1 MKSMNIM
8 KAVGGIAV
16 IVCALHANAQGSDA
30 MASPATTTASSAKAA
45 KMANRVLAKKI
56 HRALARTNGLDPT
69 HIYVKVVSG
78 AVSLT
83 GSADT
88 QDQMDLAVK
97 VTQGVDGVRSVNNR
111 LTVRA
116 PA

>member
-8 KAVGGIAV
+8 KAVGGTAV

-30 MASPATTTASSAKAA
+30 MASPATTTASSA